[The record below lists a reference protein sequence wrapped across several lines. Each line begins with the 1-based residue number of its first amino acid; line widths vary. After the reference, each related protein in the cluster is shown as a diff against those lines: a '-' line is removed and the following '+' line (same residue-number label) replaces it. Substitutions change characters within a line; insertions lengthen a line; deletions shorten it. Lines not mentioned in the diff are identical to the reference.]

1 MTFRDYPV
9 RDASFFEDP
18 IEEVSVVIGDHL
30 DIMPQGLEL
39 NGQTGQLAL
48 QSSHVEMTGQTDDFH
63 T

>member
-1 MTFRDYPV
+1 MSFRDNPV
-9 RDASFFEDP
+9 WDTSFLEDP
-18 IEEVSVVIGDHL
+18 IEEISTVIGDHL

-48 QSSHVEMTGQTDDFH
+48 QSSHVEMTGQADDFH